1 MNRDIVIMTGDKSD
15 RKINEKFEVFD
26 EKK

>member
-1 MNRDIVIMTGDKSD
+1 MNRDIVIMTGDKSN